1 MQATHTP
8 PATRAPQRTAQP
20 PAYPGSLRVAGT
32 LTEDARLLPT
42 LGAEPHL
49 LLWVNLQPTQ
59 GLPYSARVDL
69 GADLADHMAAEA
81 LLPHMR
87 SGAVIS
93 VAAESLRLRMDH
105 GHAALVLEHP
115 HSVLLLSDPIT
126 TAPTPTP
133 ATTTTEAP

>member
-42 LGAEPHL
+42 TGSPPHL
-49 LLWVNLQPTQ
+49 MLWVNLQPTQ

-69 GADLADHMAAEA
+69 GTDLADHMAAEA

-87 SGAVIS
+87 TGAVIS
-93 VAAESLRLRMDH
+93 LAAESLRLRMDH

-115 HSVLLLSDPIT
+115 HSVLLLSGPIAP
-126 TAPTPTP
+126 APTP
-133 ATTTTEAP
+133 AATTTEAP